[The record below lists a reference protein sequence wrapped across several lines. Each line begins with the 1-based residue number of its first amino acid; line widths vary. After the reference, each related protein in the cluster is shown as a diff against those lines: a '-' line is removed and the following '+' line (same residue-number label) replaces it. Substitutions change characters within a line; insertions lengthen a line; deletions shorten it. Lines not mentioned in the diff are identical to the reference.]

1 MINRVELTRKEAR
14 ELLFKLCEKF
24 PWRFTFIEQ
33 GDISM
38 RVNIYDDVGL
48 EYNVWVAV
56 HANRDNRSVS
66 IYVNKKEF
74 PPFARSYD
82 LDSMVVDMFKGYVEQ
97 LDKSLLEHP

>member
-24 PWRFTFIEQ
+24 PWRFTFITKE
-33 GDISM
+33 DISM
-38 RVNIYDDVGL
+38 RVNLYDDVGL

-56 HANRDNRSVS
+56 HANKDNRSVS

-82 LDSMVVDMFKGYVEQ
+82 LDLIVVDMFKGYVEQ
-97 LDKSLLEHP
+97 LDKSLLDYP